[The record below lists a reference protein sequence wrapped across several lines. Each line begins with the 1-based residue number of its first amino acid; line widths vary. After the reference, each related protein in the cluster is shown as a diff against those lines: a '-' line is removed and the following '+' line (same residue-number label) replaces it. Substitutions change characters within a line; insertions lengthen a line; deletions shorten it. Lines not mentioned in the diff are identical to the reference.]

1 MQKRKMKLFVD
12 FNKQLAGTVDV
23 WNEEGTCLQ
32 FYAGWYIST
41 MHVVNGKT
49 YKSEFKKFTQHIGVT
64 PTVVRKIVNGFIYE
78 KIHKANPNWS
88 KAFGFATK
96 RSGAYS
102 LFRCIENEP
111 LMQQCKDDKIENIAP
126 LVGLTGKTPA
136 ELKRALGKSLWKD
149 LSNRSFS
156 YNRKLSIVASKLYGH
171 KQTDL
176 TQSISELSKLSS
188 TALSIPE
195 IWRDTNWFETF
206 LKSNKI
212 PLSHLN
218 KKHKNY
224 SDTKK
229 LVDIARDTL
238 RLLTED
244 GKAAKFNPAWSVRRM
259 QEEHDTLVKAQIR
272 RSELAQAEKR
282 NQAVKS
288 VESLEDFI
296 FKNEKGTYTFS
307 LLRTYGEVQDEGTE
321 MRHCVG
327 AYAQACCDGIYLVA
341 KVEGPSCRSTVGF
354 RRSKEGL
361 LTLDQHYGKFNAVVQ
376 DEAAKE
382 CVKGALRAFNS
393 KIKNGG

>member
-1 MQKRKMKLFVD
+1 MKLFVD
-12 FNKQLAGTVDV
+12 FNKQHAGIVDV
-23 WNEEGTCLQ
+23 WNEEGTCLR
-32 FYAGWYIST
+32 FYAGQYLST
-41 MHVVNGKT
+41 KVVVNGKM
-49 YKSEFKKFTQHIGVT
+49 YKDGFKKFTQHIGAT
-64 PTVVRKIVNGFIYE
+64 PTVVRKIINGFIYE
-78 KIHKANPNWS
+78 NIHKANPNWS
-88 KAFGFATK
+88 KAFGYATK
-96 RSGAYS
+96 RSGVHS
-102 LFRCIENEP
+102 LFRCIENES
-111 LMQQCKDDKIENIAP
+111 LMQQCKDDKIENITP

-136 ELKRALGKSLWKD
+136 ELKLALGKGLWKE

-156 YNRKLSIVASKLYGH
+156 YNQKLALAVSKRQLYNEVGLIPRVS
-171 KQTDL
+171 DL
-176 TQSISELSKLSS
+176 SRLSS
-188 TALSIPE
+188 TALSIPVLWSE
-195 IWRDTNWFETF
+195 TERLETF
-206 LKSNKI
+206 FKSNKI

-218 KKHKNY
+218 KKHKKY

-244 GKAAKFNPAWSVRRM
+244 GKAAKFNPVWSVRRM
-259 QEEHDTLVKAQIR
+259 QEEHDTLVKEQIR

-296 FKNEKGTYTFS
+296 FKNEKGTYTLS

-327 AYAQACCDGIYLVA
+327 AYAQACCEGTYLVA

-376 DEAAKE
+376 DEADKE
-382 CVKGALRAFNS
+382 CVKTALRAFNS